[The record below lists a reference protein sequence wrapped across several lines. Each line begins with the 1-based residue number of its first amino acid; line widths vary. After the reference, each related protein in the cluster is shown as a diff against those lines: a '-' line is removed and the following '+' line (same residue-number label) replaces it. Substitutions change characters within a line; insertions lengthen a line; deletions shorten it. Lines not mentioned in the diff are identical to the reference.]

1 MLPNNAIVEQVY
13 SGPDGILSSIKEVGM
28 VVVNDFSLLIYRSYY
43 INNWMGFSLCYEM
56 DMFKSNPRTINGVF
70 NSKVSMFSFWY
81 DYS

>member
-43 INNWMGFSLCYEM
+43 INNWMGSPCVM
-56 DMFKSNPRTINGVF
+56 RWICSNQIPEQ
-70 NSKVSMFSFWY
+70 
-81 DYS
+81 